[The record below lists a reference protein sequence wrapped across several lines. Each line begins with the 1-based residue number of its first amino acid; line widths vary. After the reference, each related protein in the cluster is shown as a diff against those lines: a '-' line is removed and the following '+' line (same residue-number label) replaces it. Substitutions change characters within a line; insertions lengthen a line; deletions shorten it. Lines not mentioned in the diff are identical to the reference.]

1 MLPVSCFRLFLVII
15 FHCLRR
21 GGEPKSLPASF
32 LIEMR
37 CLSIARELVMEEGEG
52 AGHSDWGMCQ
62 HLFLLSDLGKTFY
75 PALLLLS
82 LTLSLPTGCCQ
93 PMFRLAFVLGI
104 MVRQHARHG
113 N

>member
-1 MLPVSCFRLFLVII
+1 MSNSMLPVSCFRLFLVII

-21 GGEPKSLPASF
+21 VGEEPKSLPASF

-37 CLSIARELVMEEGEG
+37 CLSIARELMDEGEGEG

-82 LTLSLPTGCCQ
+82 HFVSAHGLLSANVS
-93 PMFRLAFVLGI
+93 FGI
-104 MVRQHARHG
+104 RAWHYG
-113 N
+113 